1 MRRGRRTPSRKPE
14 SARTTECL
22 IRSLAHG
29 RKRPSELLEFYYWS
43 KEPGLIEVIRGIAAM
58 REDVRAAI
66 EAFIALAGD
75 VKSAS
80 ADLDGRG
87 VLTLAS
93 AEAAKAAALARYL
106 AAHDADELAR
116 LPH

>member
-1 MRRGRRTPSRKPE
+1 MRRGRRNQHKKPE
-14 SARTTECL
+14 SARTTESL

-29 RKRPSELLEFYYWS
+29 CKSPSELLELYYWS

-58 REDVRAAI
+58 REDVRSAI

-93 AEAAKAAALARYL
+93 AEAARTAALALYL
-106 AAHDADELAR
+106 AVHDADELSR

>member
-1 MRRGRRTPSRKPE
+1 MSKINVTDAEAPSLW
-14 SARTTECL
+14 SAPWPTGASTLPNCSSS
-22 IRSLAHG
+22 ILAQ
-29 RKRPSELLEFYYWS
+29 
-43 KEPGLIEVIRGIAAM
+43 EPGLIEVIRGIAAM
-58 REDVRAAI
+58 REDVRSTI

-93 AEAAKAAALARYL
+93 AEAARTAALALYL
-106 AAHDADELAR
+106 AAHDADELSR

>member
-1 MRRGRRTPSRKPE
+1 MRRGRRIQCNKSANTRTAE
-14 SARTTECL
+14 SL
-22 IRSLAHG
+22 IRSLAYG
-29 RKRPSELLEFYYWS
+29 CKSPSELLELYYWS
-43 KEPGLIEVIRGIAAM
+43 KEPGLIDVIRGIAAM

-93 AEAAKAAALARYL
+93 AEAARGAALARYL
-106 AAHDADELAR
+106 AAHDADELSR